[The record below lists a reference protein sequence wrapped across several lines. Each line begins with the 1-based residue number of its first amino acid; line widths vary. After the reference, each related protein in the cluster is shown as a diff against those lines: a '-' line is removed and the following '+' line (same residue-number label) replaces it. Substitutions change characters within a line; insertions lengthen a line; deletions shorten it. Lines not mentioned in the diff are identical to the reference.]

1 MNSASPA
8 KPQQNATAESAEM
21 EGFHVVGITTRT
33 NNAEGHATGDI
44 NALWQ
49 RFFEEAVGEA
59 IPAKDGE
66 AIYAVYHSYE
76 GDHTKP
82 YALTIGC
89 RVKSDDFALAPG
101 LDQVF
106 VASGDYM
113 VFAAQGEQPKALLET
128 WGAIWKSDIKRAFR
142 TDVEI
147 YGPRFFEEGLHEIL
161 ICIGVA
167 P

>member
-1 MNSASPA
+1 MSEAPA
-8 KPQQNATAESAEM
+8 KAQQSTIENAAEM
-21 EGFHVVGITTRT
+21 GGFRVVGITTRT
-33 NNAEGHATGDI
+33 NNADGNATGDI
-44 NALWQ
+44 NALWK
-49 RFFEEAVGEA
+49 RFFEDAVGET

-66 AIYAVYHSYE
+66 AIYAIYHSYE

-106 VASGDYM
+106 VESGDYM

-128 WGAIWKSDIKRAFR
+128 WGAIWKSDINRGFR

-147 YGPRFFEEGLHEIL
+147 YGPRFFEEGLHEVL
-161 ICIGVA
+161 ICVGVKA
-167 P
+167 

>member
-1 MNSASPA
+1 MTI
-8 KPQQNATAESAEM
+8 ATAQTIENDAQQMSEM
-21 EGFHVVGITTRT
+21 GGFRVVGITVHT
-33 NNAEGHATGDI
+33 NNADGKATDDI
-44 NALWQ
+44 NTLWQ

-59 IPAKDGE
+59 IPARDGE

-106 VASGDYM
+106 VESGDYM
-113 VFAAQGEQPKALLET
+113 IFAAQGEQPKALLET
-128 WGAIWKSDIKRAFR
+128 WGAVWKTDINRNFK

-147 YGPRFFEEGLHEIL
+147 YGPRFFEDGLHEIL
-161 ICIGVA
+161 VCIGVKS
-167 P
+167 